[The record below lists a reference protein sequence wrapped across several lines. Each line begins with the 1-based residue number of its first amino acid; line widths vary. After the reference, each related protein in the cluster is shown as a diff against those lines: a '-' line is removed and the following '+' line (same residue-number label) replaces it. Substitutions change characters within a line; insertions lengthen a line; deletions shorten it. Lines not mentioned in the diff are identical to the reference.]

1 MYKKIMRD
9 VDGADCQPVIEWI
22 VGNQRN
28 KTSLEDS
35 EELEGTFM
43 SLGYEESRGLEK
55 SRM

>member
-9 VDGADCQPVIEWI
+9 VDGADCQPVVEWI

-43 SLGYEESRGLEK
+43 SLGYEESRGK